1 MLNLGYS
8 SLFSLFLTLSVFT
21 VTMDLVGKI
30 PTLSFSIL
38 IFACIT
44 LALFSLILLW
54 ELVFTK
60 S

>member
-21 VTMDLVGKI
+21 ITMDLVGKI

-38 IFACIT
+38 IFSCIT

>member
-1 MLNLGYS
+1 
-8 SLFSLFLTLSVFT
+8 VFT
-21 VTMDLVGKI
+21 ITMDLVGKI